1 MRAEPS
7 IRRFVSDPIDRYIVR
22 RAFVIWCA
30 SPTLAGTTFWGS
42 LDAREAAEL
51 VELWEYSRALA
62 DQHDAIVD
70 ASRLRSVDHAGYR
83 LIVGYVRSRTDY
95 GHRVRKQFVVTPSD
109 DISGPMV
116 AGLPSFLR
124 LRFDWQLFGSLAEG
138 LRWLGHGA
146 ADRACAEMAPIIDQA
161 VASGHALHEVRAYLA
176 REPLGATLGS
186 VSRALGRSERSL
198 QRELS
203 TAGTS
208 FRSEVR
214 HARAHAA
221 AILLADTDLK
231 LEAVARKV
239 GYTSMSHFA
248 SAFRDVIGEPP
259 LAYRQARAKQVGSTD
274 VGSRRRDRAD

>member
-7 IRRFVSDPIDRYIVR
+7 IRRFVSDPIDRYIAR

-70 ASRLRSVDHAGYR
+70 ASRLRSVDRVGYR
-83 LIVGYVRSRTDY
+83 QIVGYVRSRTDY
-95 GHRVRKQFVVTPSD
+95 GDRVRKQFVVTPRD

-116 AGLPSFLR
+116 AGLPTFLR
-124 LRFDWQLFGSLAEG
+124 LRFDWQLFGSLVEG
-138 LRWLGHGA
+138 LRWLGRGD
-146 ADRACAEMAPIIDQA
+146 ADRACAEIAPVIDQA
-161 VASGHALHEVRAYLA
+161 VASSQALHEVRAHVA
-176 REPLGATLGS
+176 REPLGATLRS

-208 FRSEVR
+208 FRNEVR

-239 GYTSMSHFA
+239 GYASMSHFA

-274 VGSRRRDRAD
+274 VGS